1 MSSSSSTTPSHS
13 TVWSAG
19 FHQAPVMKPSRVRW
33 ICSGLNRLV
42 VVPAVVAAT
51 MLLAS
56 TASAQLYTT
65 SGSTGNWVSS
75 RWSPNSGGPFNQ
87 AWTNNSDAVFGD
99 NGTFSFLRLVASSGT
114 AQLGNVTTGTN
125 TTISFGA
132 STNAQKIEFGGATKT
147 FTIGLGSVANFG
159 AMTLQNSGVT
169 ANGIIKAGDGTL
181 VMGGGTYTGG
191 FTLSAGNV
199 IATTN
204 NLFSTGSVSLN
215 GGAIG
220 AVNATFTPGA
230 AVGRSAIDVGGD
242 FQIGLAGSVGGNN
255 SAANFTFNNA
265 NAGNGFNLTGA
276 TRKITIG
283 TSGTVNISSAIT
295 NGGLTLA
302 RIDGGTGTFALS
314 GANTYSLGTEIQ
326 GSTVNVSG
334 NASVFGTGAVTLS
347 GTSAAALNITS
358 LTLANNFTIANSTGT
373 KTIATAGGGS
383 SVITGTITNSDS
395 LGGLTI
401 GALATKTITLGAIG
415 GNGSTGITFGSAALN
430 GTVILN
436 GTTSF
441 AGNTRIDSSTLF
453 VGASNVL
460 STGAGKGNIVF
471 QGSGSSVLD
480 LRGTTQ
486 TVNGLDDSVLAGTIQ
501 STVGTLST
509 LIVGNNDTTSSYRG
523 TISNNTALQKIGS
536 GTLTLSGSNTYTAGT
551 TLNAGVLA
559 LGNANAIGT
568 TGTVSFGGG
577 TLQYSGS
584 TTTDYSARFSNAAS
598 PQYSI
603 DTNGQNVTLASA
615 LTSTG
620 GSFTK
625 LGSGTLTLS
634 GTNTYSGGT
643 IVSGGSLVGTTSS
656 LQGNITNNALVAFN
670 QTTTGTYS
678 GVMSGTGSFTKSG
691 TGSLKFGANQT
702 YTGASNVDAGTL
714 VLAGTMASGTTT
726 IASGAT
732 LIGSGTFS
740 GGLAVNGSL
749 KPGESAPGS
758 LKAAGITL
766 GSSSDTT
773 MNLVN
778 SGVAGINSDTVIS
791 TSGMK
796 YDGDLAINFD
806 NVSPTPYANGT
817 SFSLFQAGVFD
828 SSANGGSGFATVTA
842 AGNAPYSGLTF
853 TYSPEDAG
861 TPGRWTSTQTAG
873 NQFLV
878 FLPSTGTLVIVPEP
892 STWAMT
898 LASVGFAGWMARRKK
913 LARKRRM
920 A

>member
-1 MSSSSSTTPSHS
+1 
-13 TVWSAG
+13 
-19 FHQAPVMKPSRVRW
+19 MKPSRVRW

-56 TASAQLYTT
+56 TASAQTTLYTNT
-65 SGSTGNWVSS
+65 SNVASGTWTTAS
-75 RWSPNSGGPFNQ
+75 RWSTSGTGPFNQ
-87 AWTNNSDAVFGD
+87 TWTDNADADFAE
-99 NGTFSFLRLVASSGT
+99 NGTYSFVRLVANAGT
-114 AQLGNVTTGTN
+114 AQLGNVTLRAN
-125 TTISFGA
+125 SFIDFTSA
-132 STNAQKIEFGGATKT
+132 PSTSFIEFGGGTKT
-147 FTIGLGSVANFG
+147 FDIFAGSVANFG
-159 AMTLQNSGVT
+159 QLALRNST
-169 ANGIIKAGDGTL
+169 AGNNGLVKAGAGTL
-181 VMGGGTYTGG
+181 VMGGGAYSGG
-191 FTLSAGNV
+191 LTLNAGTLV
-199 IATTN
+199 ATTAN
-204 NLFSTGSVSLN
+204 IFGQGEVTIN
-215 GGAIG
+215 GGILG
-220 AVNATFTPGA
+220 ATQASVIIPSA
-230 AVGRSAIDVGGD
+230 AASRTTGIKVGGD
-242 FQIGLAGSVGGNN
+242 FQIGLSGTVGGNN
-255 SAANFTFNNA
+255 AAANYSFTT
-265 NAGNGFNLTGA
+265 AGNGFDLNNS

-283 TSGTVNISSAIT
+283 TSGTVTLGQAIT
-295 NGGLTLA
+295 NGRLTLA
-302 RIDGGTGTFALS
+302 RIDGGTGTFVLS
-314 GANTYSLGTEIQ
+314 ASNSLLGTQ
-326 GSTVNVSG
+326 LQDVSVIAQS
-334 NASVFGTGAVTLS
+334 NNFVFGATGTVTLS
-347 GTSAAALNITS
+347 GTSATS
-358 LTLANNFTIANSTGT
+358 LSLISRTLANNFTIADSAGT
-373 KTIATAGGGS
+373 KTIAQSGGANA
-383 SVITGTITNSDS
+383 VISGTITNSDTQ
-395 LGGLTI
+395 GGLTLGAVAGKQLTVGEII
-401 GALATKTITLGAIG
+401 GA
-415 GNGSTGITFGSAALN
+415 GSRGISFGSSTLS
-430 GTVILN
+430 GTVTLSRA
-436 GTTSF
+436 TSY
-441 AGNTRIDSSTLF
+441 AGDTRIDSSTLLT
-453 VGASNVL
+453 GTSNAL

-486 TVNGLDDSVLAGTIQ
+486 TVNGLDDSALAGTIQ

-584 TTTDYSARFSNAAS
+584 NTTDYSARFSNAAS
-598 PQYSI
+598 QQYSV

-702 YTGASNVDAGTL
+702 YTGATNVDAGTL

-778 SGVAGINSDTVIS
+778 SGVAGINYDTVIS
-791 TSGMK
+791 TSGLK
-796 YDGDLAINFD
+796 YGGDLAINFD